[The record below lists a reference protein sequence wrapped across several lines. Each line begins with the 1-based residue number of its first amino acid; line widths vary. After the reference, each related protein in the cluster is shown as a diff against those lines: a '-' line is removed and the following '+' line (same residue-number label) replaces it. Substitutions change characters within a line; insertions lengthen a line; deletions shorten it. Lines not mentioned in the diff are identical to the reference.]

1 MQLIIVT
8 GMSGG
13 GKSIAIRQLEDC
25 GYYCIDNLPAA
36 FLLPVAQDLRTH
48 GIKSA
53 AVAIDARSQS
63 TASSF
68 SPPRIRSSSSASP
81 KPGAAIRSRRS
92 PPAATSSSRFRRP
105 SAANATCSPPFLQA
119 RP

>member
-36 FLLPVAQDLRTH
+36 FLLPVAQDLERR
-48 GIKSA
+48 GIKAA

-63 TASSF
+63 NFDHSLDSV
-68 SPPRIRSSSSASP
+68 
-81 KPGAAIRSRRS
+81 KQLE
-92 PPAATSSSRFRRP
+92 
-105 SAANATCSPPFLQA
+105 NAG
-119 RP
+119 

>member
-63 TASSF
+63 TFDGSL
-68 SPPRIRSSSSASP
+68 
-81 KPGAAIRSRRS
+81 KAIRQLEEAGFDVRIL
-92 PPAATSSSRFRRP
+92 
-105 SAANATCSPPFLQA
+105 FLTA
-119 RP
+119 